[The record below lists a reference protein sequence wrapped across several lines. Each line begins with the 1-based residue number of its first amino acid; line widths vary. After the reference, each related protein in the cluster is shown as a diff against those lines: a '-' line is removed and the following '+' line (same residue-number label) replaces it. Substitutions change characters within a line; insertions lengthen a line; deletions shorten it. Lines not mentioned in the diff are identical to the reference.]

1 MALPA
6 EGQHHGV
13 LLQAP
18 EQPPLPQ
25 CAHDLFP
32 GHKSVKTLGEVTGR
46 MRRGGQCPHEMGST
60 KTGPT
65 CSQSPQ
71 RDVIVP
77 SSAMTLSG
85 VRPCRAPISAS
96 TGL

>member
-25 CAHDLFP
+25 CAHNLFP
-32 GHKSVKTLGEVTGR
+32 GHKSVKTLGEVADR
-46 MRRGGQCPHEMGST
+46 MRRGGECPQGRGST

-77 SSAMTLSG
+77 SSAMTLG
-85 VRPCRAPISAS
+85 AVRPCRAPISAS
-96 TGL
+96 AGL